1 MDLMRRMPP
10 SLSQQALDSLL
21 LLLPAHSSELLSQ
34 SDQPLQ
40 VAWDEE
46 HDKHYLLCDY
56 NRDGDSYRSPWSSKY
71 KPDLED
77 GVQPSPELRALEKEA
92 NEVFSIYRDQ
102 YYEGGISSVYVW
114 EPEDGKGFAACVLIK
129 KDGSDSGD
137 GRRGLL
143 QEGSWD
149 AIHVIEVKEDQD
161 RQYGD
166 YCLTST
172 VMLALTTADQASGPF
187 SLSGSIT
194 RQMESNLSLAPGH
207 LCNMGRLIEEME
219 SKLRNGLDQVYF
231 GKTKEVVFTLREPMG
246 VMSSTSHA
254 GQSLQ
259 RRIASDFTRSRT

>member
-1 MDLMRRMPP
+1 MDLTRRMPP
-10 SLSQQALDSLL
+10 SLSQQALESLL
-21 LLLPAHSSELLSQ
+21 ALLPAHSSELLSQ

-40 VAWDEE
+40 VAYDEE
-46 HDKHYLLCDY
+46 FDKQFLLCDY

-71 KPDLED
+71 QPELED
-77 GVQPSPELRALEKEA
+77 GVQPSPELRKLEQEA
-92 NEVFSIYRDQ
+92 NELFSIYRDQ
-102 YYEGGISSVYVW
+102 YYEGGISSVYTW

-129 KDGSDSGD
+129 KDGSDAGD

-149 AIHVIEVKEDQD
+149 AIHVIEVKEEPEAST
-161 RQYGD
+161 GH

-172 VMLALTTADQASGPF
+172 VMLALTTANQSAGPF

-194 RQMESNLSLAPGH
+194 RQMEADLSLEHGH

-231 GKTKEVVFTLREPMG
+231 GKTKEVVFTLREPVG
-246 VMSSTSHA
+246 VMSATSHI

-259 RRIASDFTRSRT
+259 QRIVTDLARSR